1 MCTYH
6 FQNFVLYL
14 NLAEWSDRKCNFCL
28 MLPDAQLKFG
38 VPIIEKEGSTTLK
51 GQPAVSVPIIW
62 ATGIWFSKQFYN
74 FEQYICIV
82 IFKT

>member
-1 MCTYH
+1 
-6 FQNFVLYL
+6 
-14 NLAEWSDRKCNFCL
+14 

-51 GQPAVSVPIIW
+51 EQPAVSFPIIW